1 MLKQKKK
8 QKRAVVKP
16 FDQPKVGNL
25 LKCPYCGNEKGFFEI
40 TDDVITTTHY
50 VQNRDG
56 SFTIENKSSQS
67 LGDVKLFCGNCEE
80 DLSSF
85 HQRFS
90 EMIF

>member
-1 MLKQKKK
+1 MHLHEP
-8 QKRAVVKP
+8 R
-16 FDQPKVGNL
+16 VGNL
-25 LKCPYCGNEKGFFEI
+25 LKCPYCGNESDFFEI

-50 VQNRDG
+50 VQNSDG
-56 SFTIENKSSQS
+56 SFTIENKNSQS

-80 DLSSF
+80 DLTSF

>member
-1 MLKQKKK
+1 MPYKQLKV
-8 QKRAVVKP
+8 A
-16 FDQPKVGNL
+16 NL
-25 LKCPYCGNEKGFFEI
+25 LKCPHCGNETDFFEI

-50 VQNRDG
+50 RQNPDG
-56 SFTIENKSSQS
+56 SFTIESKSSQA

-80 DLSSF
+80 DLSNF

>member
-1 MLKQKKK
+1 MPFS
-8 QKRAVVKP
+8 RPAVA
-16 FDQPKVGNL
+16 NL
-25 LKCPYCGNEKGFFEI
+25 LKCPYCDNDSDFFEI
-40 TDDVITTTHY
+40 SDDVITTTHY
-50 VQNRDG
+50 LQNKDG
-56 SFTIENKSSQS
+56 SFTLEKRSSQS

>member
-1 MLKQKKK
+1 MSLS
-8 QKRAVVKP
+8 
-16 FDQPKVGNL
+16 QPKVANL
-25 LKCPYCGNEKGFFEI
+25 LVCPHCGNTSEFFEI
-40 TDDVITTTHY
+40 SDDVITTTHY
-50 VQNRDG
+50 VQNGDG
-56 SFTIENKSSQS
+56 SFTLECKSSQS

>member
-1 MLKQKKK
+1 MS
-8 QKRAVVKP
+8 
-16 FDQPKVGNL
+16 FNEPKVANL
-25 LKCPYCGNEKGFFEI
+25 LKCPFCGNVAEFFEI

-50 VQNRDG
+50 TQNKDG
-56 SFTIENKSSQS
+56 SFTISEKSSQG

>member
-1 MLKQKKK
+1 MSPSHP
-8 QKRAVVKP
+8 VVA
-16 FDQPKVGNL
+16 NL
-25 LKCPYCGNEKGFFEI
+25 LKCPYCNNETNFFEI
-40 TDDVITTTHY
+40 SDDVITTTHY

-56 SFTIENKSSQS
+56 SFTEEKRSAQS

-85 HQRFS
+85 YERFS

>member
-1 MLKQKKK
+1 M
-8 QKRAVVKP
+8 P
-16 FDQPKVGNL
+16 MPQPKVVNL
-25 LKCPYCGNEKGFFEI
+25 LKCPYCDNDKDFFEI

-50 VQNRDG
+50 VQNKDG
-56 SFTIENKSSQS
+56 SFTIEEKSSQS

>member
-1 MLKQKKK
+1 MSPN
-8 QKRAVVKP
+8 KP
-16 FDQPKVGNL
+16 QVANL
-25 LKCPYCGNEKGFFEI
+25 IKCPHCGNAKNFFEI

-50 VQNRDG
+50 RQNHDG
-56 SFTIENKSSQS
+56 SFTIEEQCSQA

-80 DLSSF
+80 DLTDF

>member
-1 MLKQKKK
+1 MIF
-8 QKRAVVKP
+8 RP
-16 FDQPKVGNL
+16 PKVANL
-25 LKCPYCGNEKGFFEI
+25 LKCPYCGNEKDFFEI

-50 VQNRDG
+50 VQNADG
-56 SFTIENKSSQS
+56 SFTIEERSSQS

>member
-1 MLKQKKK
+1 MQKKT
-8 QKRAVVKP
+8 QIRP
-16 FDQPKVGNL
+16 SSMQFHEPRVGNL
-25 LKCPYCGNEKGFFEI
+25 LKCPYCGNESDFFEI

-50 VQNRDG
+50 IQNRDG
-56 SFTIENKSSQS
+56 SFTIENKNSQS

>member
-1 MLKQKKK
+1 M
-8 QKRAVVKP
+8 QKRPSSIP
-16 FDQPKVGNL
+16 FDPPTVANL
-25 LKCPYCGNEKGFFEI
+25 LKCPYCGNESGFFEI

-50 VQNRDG
+50 IQNSDG
-56 SFTIENKSSQS
+56 SFTIESKSSQS

-80 DLSSF
+80 DITEF

>member
-1 MLKQKKK
+1 MPISQMTV
-8 QKRAVVKP
+8 A
-16 FDQPKVGNL
+16 NL
-25 LKCPYCGNEKGFFEI
+25 LRCPHCDNETDFFEI

-50 VQNRDG
+50 VQNKDG
-56 SFTIENKSSQS
+56 SFTLENKSAQS

-80 DLSSF
+80 DLTSF

>member
-1 MLKQKKK
+1 MIQ
-8 QKRAVVKP
+8 R
-16 FDQPKVGNL
+16 KVGNL
-25 LKCPYCGNEKGFFEI
+25 LRCPHCGNDRSFFEI

-50 VQNRDG
+50 AQNPDG
-56 SFTIENKSSQS
+56 SFTIEEQSSQA

-80 DLSSF
+80 DLTVF